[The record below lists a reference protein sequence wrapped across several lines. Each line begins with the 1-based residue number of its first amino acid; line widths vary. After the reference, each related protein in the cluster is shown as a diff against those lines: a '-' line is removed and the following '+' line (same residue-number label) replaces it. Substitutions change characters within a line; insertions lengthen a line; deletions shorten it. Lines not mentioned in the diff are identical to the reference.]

1 MVSNDEKDS
10 IKNYYQKFIKFNY
23 NNNLKDE
30 ELKIAQKFSEFKNDF
45 DLKINKSGLEK
56 RKVLNEAKDI
66 SNKKYLNEKDLYSL
80 IHNFLLV
87 T

>member
-1 MVSNDEKDS
+1 M
-10 IKNYYQKFIKFNY
+10 
-23 NNNLKDE
+23 
-30 ELKIAQKFSEFKNDF
+30 KIAQKFSEFKNDF

-87 T
+87 TWPNWMLLMDFWFQMMK